1 MYSTKTFSDWS
12 IDRALHPAGHLPWTF
27 LPLWK
32 FLCVTDAGCRGN
44 KITVTDPTVP
54 SRGLLGQ
61 ASRLYPSNKLQMLS
75 NSIDAVFLEYA
86 KIIKQVEERLCYQV
100 TSLPNHI
107 IDYKFN
113 IPLESCCLFLELHLP
128 FLLYYLLR
136 ELPSFSDYLI

>member
-1 MYSTKTFSDWS
+1 M
-12 IDRALHPAGHLPWTF
+12 
-27 LPLWK
+27 
-32 FLCVTDAGCRGN
+32 DAGCGGN
-44 KITVTDPTVP
+44 KITETELTVP
-54 SRGLLGQ
+54 STGLLGQ
-61 ASRLYPSNKLQMLS
+61 ASRLYPSNKLHMLS

-86 KIIKQVEERLCYQV
+86 KIKQVEERLCYQV

>member
-1 MYSTKTFSDWS
+1 MNICASLE
-12 IDRALHPAGHLPWTF
+12 I
-27 LPLWK
+27 
-32 FLCVTDAGCRGN
+32 LCVTDAGRSGN

-86 KIIKQVEERLCYQV
+86 KIKQVEERLCYQV